1 MTLQTHHAPFPFP
14 VLNWGAL
21 PSCLGSGQ
29 ACYGLCPWGSE
40 SETDVTE
47 TGYGLLGPHTAVLSQ
62 LVAET
67 GAEGPRVLR
76 CLGRC
81 GVKVHSHQIG
91 EPARELS
98 CFYLTPGICG
108 PFIIDVSAA

>member
-1 MTLQTHHAPFPFP
+1 M
-14 VLNWGAL
+14 
-21 PSCLGSGQ
+21 
-29 ACYGLCPWGSE
+29 CPWGSE